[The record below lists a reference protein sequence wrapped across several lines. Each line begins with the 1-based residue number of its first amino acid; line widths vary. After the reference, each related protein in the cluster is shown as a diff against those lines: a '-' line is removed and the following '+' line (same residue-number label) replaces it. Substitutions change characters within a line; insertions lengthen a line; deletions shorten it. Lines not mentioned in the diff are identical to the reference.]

1 MTGNSKKPGVDSK
14 APLVIC
20 PLVCLVTA
28 NTVTSVLA
36 GVVQIT
42 TWEGSI
48 RKVFYIAQTLLDAKA
63 PRFRR
68 KIAISGS
75 DLPFIIDFRS
85 FSTQT
90 FASFVKWLET
100 RTLDVEL
107 ESADHDLQPCLTLWS
122 ELRRYMRL
130 HQFAE
135 KYNIK
140 ALCDDLQRKLSSSA
154 RLALDASFTKNW
166 FTPEKM
172 VYVYECTS
180 PGDSLRKAFAVAFSA
195 VNSVYQAP
203 PEVLV
208 KYRKDFLIDV
218 IVQTAKTPS
227 DQQVPQETETQ
238 GADRQDDGQEQGEKI
253 KRLD

>member
-1 MTGNSKKPGVDSK
+1 LMP
-14 APLVIC
+14 
-20 PLVCLVTA
+20 A

-42 TWEGSI
+42 TSEDSV

-63 PRFRR
+63 PRFGKRFVTP
-68 KIAISGS
+68 GS
-75 DLPFIIDFRS
+75 DLPVVMNLRS
-85 FSTQT
+85 FGTHT

-100 RTLDVEL
+100 GTLDVEV
-107 ESADHDLQPCLTLWS
+107 ESADHDPQRIPFLTSLP
-122 ELRRYMRL
+122 ELRRFIGL

-135 KYNIK
+135 KYKIK
-140 ALCDDLQRKLSSSA
+140 ALCEDVQRKLSAST
-154 RLALDASFTKNW
+154 RLTLNSGGGCERQDAGSIKNC
-166 FTPEKM
+166 FPPEM
-172 VYVYECTS
+172 MAYIYDCTW
-180 PGDSLRKAFAVAFSA
+180 PGDSLRNAFAVAFSA

-218 IVQTAKTPS
+218 IVQTAKASS

-238 GADRQDDGQEQGEKI
+238 AADRQDNSHKQGEKR
-253 KRLD
+253 KRLN